1 MPLNEKTLKSSLD
14 SGALCSVYIVHGNDG
29 FLKKQAI
36 NRIVAASVGEDDG
49 LNLLRFEAGCSLQ
62 DVYDELNGFPVMAD
76 KKCVILTDYDID
88 GAGKNEFERLL
99 SLAGDA
105 YETSVFVLYFD
116 AYTPDQKKS
125 NRLRQLI
132 SAAESVGGVV
142 SELNHRTKE
151 ELARQL
157 SASAKRQGSVLSYSN
172 AGYLIDTC
180 SSDTQVLVNELSK
193 LCAYAKGEEITK
205 AMIDTVAVKSVEAS
219 IFDLS
224 VRIING
230 DTAGAMTL
238 LDELYFMK
246 IAPEIIVFNIS
257 SAFVDMYRV
266 AAAKDSGLRPLEIA
280 EDFKVPK
287 IRDFTLNRAAENLR
301 RYDYKKLE
309 YSFKALLDADRKI
322 KSYSSPDRFIVE
334 QLIVKLIYI
343 MKTGESL

>member
-1 MPLNEKTLKSSLD
+1 
-14 SGALCSVYIVHGNDG
+14 
-29 FLKKQAI
+29 
-36 NRIVAASVGEDDG
+36 
-49 LNLLRFEAGCSLQ
+49 
-62 DVYDELNGFPVMAD
+62 
-76 KKCVILTDYDID
+76 
-88 GAGKNEFERLL
+88 
-99 SLAGDA
+99 
-105 YETSVFVLYFD
+105 
-116 AYTPDQKKS
+116 
-125 NRLRQLI
+125 
-132 SAAESVGGVV
+132 
-142 SELNHRTKE
+142 
-151 ELARQL
+151 
-157 SASAKRQGSVLSYSN
+157 
-172 AGYLIDTC
+172 
-180 SSDTQVLVNELSK
+180 
-193 LCAYAKGEEITK
+193 
-205 AMIDTVAVKSVEAS
+205 MIDTVAVKSVEAS